1 MAIADIVLTT
11 AMLLM
16 VVATVQPLARR
27 IGLPFTAILAIVGV
41 LIGLVAHWL
50 VRTNLT
56 DELDEVAEM
65 VIDIP
70 ISSGTILTILLPM
83 LLFQGAI
90 TIDVRRLAKDFVAV
104 LLLAVLAV
112 LVALRSEEHT
122 SELQSLMR
130 ISYAVF

>member
-41 LIGLVAHWL
+41 LIGLVSHWL

-70 ISSGTILTILLPM
+70 TSSGTILTILLPM
-83 LLFQGAI
+83 IPFQGAI
-90 TIDVRRLAKDFVAV
+90 TTDVLRLAKDFVTV
-104 LLLAVLAV
+104 LLLEVLAALFSLV
-112 LVALRSEEHT
+112 LTGGAVCMVA
-122 SELQSLMR
+122 
-130 ISYAVF
+130 

>member
-1 MAIADIVLTT
+1 MRISDWSSDVCSSDL
-11 AMLLM
+11 
-16 VVATVQPLARR
+16 ATVQPLARR
-27 IGLPFTAILAIVGV
+27 IGLPSTAILAIVGV

-90 TIDVRRLAKDFVAV
+90 TIDEIGRAHV
-104 LLLAVLAV
+104 
-112 LVALRSEEHT
+112 
-122 SELQSLMR
+122 
-130 ISYAVF
+130 

>member
-83 LLFQGAI
+83 LLFQRTI
-90 TIDVRRLAKDFVAV
+90 TIHFRPLPTAFVP
-104 LLLAVLAV
+104 
-112 LVALRSEEHT
+112 
-122 SELQSLMR
+122 
-130 ISYAVF
+130 FP

>member
-1 MAIADIVLTT
+1 
-11 AMLLM
+11 M
-16 VVATVQPLARR
+16 VVATVQPLARL
-27 IGLPFTAILAIVGV
+27 IGLPCTAILAIVGV
-41 LIGLVAHWL
+41 LIGLVSHWL

-56 DELDEVAEM
+56 DELDEVADM

-104 LLLAVLAV
+104 LLLAVL
-112 LVALRSEEHT
+112 RSEEHT

-130 ISYAVF
+130 NSYAVYC

>member
-90 TIDVRRLAKDFVAV
+90 TID
-104 LLLAVLAV
+104 
-112 LVALRSEEHT
+112 RSEEHT
-122 SELQSLMR
+122 SELQ
-130 ISYAVF
+130 

>member
-16 VVATVQPLARR
+16 VVATVQPLALR

-50 VRTNLT
+50 VRTNLP

-70 ISSGTILTILLPM
+70 ISSGTLLTILLPM
-83 LLFQGAI
+83 LLFNG
-90 TIDVRRLAKDFVAV
+90 TININ
-104 LLLAVLAV
+104 
-112 LVALRSEEHT
+112 
-122 SELQSLMR
+122 LQAGRASAR
-130 ISYAVF
+130 ARVVQ

>member
-70 ISSGTILTILLPM
+70 ISSGTIPTILLPM

-90 TIDVRRLAKDFVAV
+90 SIDVRRLATDFVVV
-104 LLLAVLAV
+104 LLLVVLAV
-112 LVALRSEEHT
+112 LVALVIIDRQHT
-122 SELQSLMR
+122 SEL
-130 ISYAVF
+130 